1 MVIPV
6 RSGNLPL
13 RTLSLITPAAGRCFS
28 RFFPVACSMAG
39 KARGTAYSY
48 DTRLISA
55 YAFGARWATLV
66 RCAARETSLA
76 TIGATFRLK
85 TDGMM

>member
-6 RSGNLPL
+6 RSGNRLLLTLPL
-13 RTLSLITPAAGRCFS
+13 IAPAAGRGFS
-28 RFFPVACSMAG
+28 RFFPVACSMGENRA
-39 KARGTAYSY
+39 APRHPY